1 MDKSDYIYMIID
13 NVLVFGINTDLQ
25 GEKLKEHLNKY
36 DEQVIKAVA
45 GFSQKFLEHFLIV
58 SKGKTQSEIEDLI
71 KKMENISYMISPM
84 GSLHYLREEQLEY
97 ILTKLGSL
105 ELSEISEQEIS
116 RIADEQI
123 EKQFG
128 GTVNYSE
135 SQALEAQLSS
145 AAFYLSGLG
154 FPQSVINQKLDE
166 VRKEPSKL
174 DALFNVA
181 APSSSNHPPMYAE
194 ESTDK
199 IVSSHDV
206 EKAID
211 GYIESIKQ
219 DITEERAKRVA
230 EIMVEIKDY
239 VQESLDAR
247 HERVFKMIH
256 PDRLSRA
263 LKMLK
268 SVKKKS
274 NRIGLYIEWF
284 FCSHLIEN
292 IEFKVEHW
300 QVSSQAGHGSSGVYS
315 AGIAFSRYD
324 QIIREFNDSKLTKV
338 VNICRRILQTPS
350 KKAIQ
355 KLGQDLVAETGFD
368 EHLYFT
374 D

>member
-13 NVLVFGINTDLQ
+13 NVLVFNINSDLQ
-25 GEKLKEHLNKY
+25 GEKLKEHLDKF
-36 DEQVIKAVA
+36 DENIVKAVA
-45 GFSQKFLEHFLIV
+45 GFSQSFLEHFLIV
-58 SKGKTQSEIEDLI
+58 SKGKKQEEIEELI
-71 KKMENISYMISPM
+71 KKMERISYMISPM

-105 ELSEISEQEIS
+105 ELNDITEQEIS

-128 GTVNYSE
+128 GTIQYSE
-135 SQALEAQLSS
+135 SQALEGQLSS

-154 FPQSVINQKLDE
+154 YPNSVIQQKLDE
-166 VRKEPSKL
+166 VRRDPTKL
-174 DALFNVA
+174 DALFNI
-181 APSSSNHPPMYAE
+181 PESSASRHPPMYAQ

-199 IVSSHDV
+199 IVSGHDV

-211 GYIESIKQ
+211 GYIDSIKQ
-219 DITEERAKRVA
+219 DITAERAKKVK
-230 EIMVEIKDY
+230 ELIKEIKEIAGKIMDK
-239 VQESLDAR
+239 R
-247 HERVFKMIH
+247 HEKVYLLIH

-263 LKMLK
+263 LKMM
-268 SVKKKS
+268 SPVKKKVK
-274 NRIGLYIEWF
+274 RVELYIEWF

-300 QVSSQAGHGSSGVYS
+300 QVSSQAGHGSSGVYT